1 MTQEL
6 NDKEKA
12 KAAKARS
19 EATAAKEV
27 VLNKD
32 RTGKGTRVAVSMT
45 RGKGSQ
51 EVQYE
56 AFDTNQ
62 ADTLPKDLAEFMT
75 LSGLDKLSGTEGE
88 AKLISWAIDG
98 FNSDAY
104 AVASDPIAEFV
115 EPNWPDDLAARFKL
129 AVRNYAAAT
138 SSTVE
143 DAVAV
148 IKPGIVAYLAGQE
161 KK

>member
-6 NDKEKA
+6 NEKEKA
-12 KAAKARS
+12 KANKARS
-19 EATAAKEV
+19 EAMASKEKE
-27 VLNKD
+27 LNAGK
-32 RTGKGTRVAVSMT
+32 TGKGTRTAVSMT

-62 ADTLPKDLAEFMT
+62 SDTLPVNLEEFMT
-75 LSGLDKLSGTEGE
+75 LTGIEGTEGE
-88 AKLISWAIDG
+88 KKLIAWAIDG

-104 AVASDPIAEFV
+104 SIASDPIAEFV
-115 EPNWPDDLAARFKL
+115 EPNWTPELAGRFKL

-138 SSTVE
+138 NVSVE

-148 IKPGIVAYLAGQE
+148 IKPGIVAYLSQQTA
-161 KK
+161 KA